1 MAFRRRIGD
10 SSDGPATY
18 ISSAAEFTGSL
29 NGAGAFVVCGKV
41 EGDCD
46 IRGPVTLAKEG
57 RWIGTL
63 RADNVI
69 VAGTVEGDVIARTK
83 VEIGRSARISGS
95 ISGGS
100 IAVAEG
106 AIVEGEISVTSGT
119 EPVTF
124 TEKRQSSS
132 S

>member
-18 ISSAAEFTGSL
+18 ISSAARFVGTLS
-29 NGAGAFVVCGKV
+29 GAGSFVICGEV

-46 IRGPVTLAKEG
+46 VRGPVTLARDG
-57 RWIGTL
+57 RWVGTL
-63 RADNVI
+63 RAENVV
-69 VAGTVEGDVIARTK
+69 VAGTVEGDVIARVK
-83 VEIGRSARISGS
+83 VEVGQTARITGS
-95 ISGGS
+95 ISGAS

-106 AIVEGEISVTSGT
+106 AIIEGELSVTSGADAT
-119 EPVTF
+119 IF
-124 TEKRQSSS
+124 KEKRQSSS